1 MYKKA
6 RGWNR
11 PWAKSKG
18 KKKAIML
25 AFSKQQNTR
34 HKLAT
39 GVKTNFSEFGVIY
52 KAQLVYLQIKKEKPM
67 S

>member
-1 MYKKA
+1 
-6 RGWNR
+6 
-11 PWAKSKG
+11 
-18 KKKAIML
+18 ML

-52 KAQLVYLQIKKEKPM
+52 KAQLVYLQIMKGKTKELG
-67 S
+67 